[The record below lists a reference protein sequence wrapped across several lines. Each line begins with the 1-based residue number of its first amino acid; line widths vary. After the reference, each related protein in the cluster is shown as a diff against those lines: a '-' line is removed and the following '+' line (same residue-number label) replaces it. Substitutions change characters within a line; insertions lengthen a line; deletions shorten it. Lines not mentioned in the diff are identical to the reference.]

1 MATDSEFRMT
11 VTDVFSIRGRGTVVT
26 GRIDAGTL
34 QAGDMVRITGRLGSR
49 STIVTAI
56 ETFRKQVD
64 RAAAGENVG
73 LLFEGI
79 AKSEVQPGDLIVGE
93 ASY

>member
-1 MATDSEFRMT
+1 MASDAGFRMT

-26 GRIDAGTL
+26 GRIEAGTL
-34 QAGDMVRITGRLGSR
+34 RAGDTVRITGQLGSR

-56 ETFRKQVD
+56 ETFRKQVEQ
-64 RAAAGENVG
+64 AAAGENVG
-73 LLFEGI
+73 LLLEGV
-79 AKSEVQPGDLIVGE
+79 AKSEMRPGDLIVGE